1 VVAERANADRIEL
14 CVRLDEGGITPPLEL
29 IRSVK
34 RAVAIPVC
42 VLVRPRA
49 GDFVYSV
56 AELAT
61 MGRDIESAIAAGADG
76 IVTGALTREGRVD
89 VDGTQA
95 LVRAAHEVPV
105 TFHRAFDHAR
115 DMFEVLEKLVE
126 LGAARVLTSGGAAS
140 ATEGAETIAALV
152 TQSGE
157 RLRVVAAGAVRAHN
171 VGQLLRRTHV
181 REVHARFI
189 DEAGMRELVEVVR
202 DYGAALA

>member
-14 CVRLDEGGITPPLEL
+14 CVGLDEGGITPPLEL

-34 RAVAIPVC
+34 RAVAIPVY

-49 GDFVYSV
+49 GGFVYSV
-56 AELAT
+56 AELTT
-61 MGRDIESAIAAGADG
+61 MRRDIESAVVAGADG
-76 IVTGALTREGRVD
+76 IVTGALTREGLVD
-89 VDGTQA
+89 VDGTRG
-95 LVRAAHEVPV
+95 LLRAAGEVPV

-115 DMFEVLEKLVE
+115 DAFEALEKLIE
-126 LGAARVLTSGGAAS
+126 LGAARVLSAGGAAS

-152 TQSGE
+152 TKSGE
-157 RLRVVAAGAVRAHN
+157 RLRVVAAGSVRAHN
-171 VGQLLRRTHV
+171 VGQLLRRTHA

-202 DYGAALA
+202 NYGAASA